1 MIENLEK
8 HMNTKFT
15 TNEKL
20 IDNIFRSPF
29 FEDLEEINE
38 GVFEVRQ
45 RKKQVTITRPY
56 QCGIAVYQL
65 AKLRMLEFYYDF
77 LESSATEEIL
87 NSFRWTPTV
96 STWHF
101 LPMILMRLSNLR

>member
-1 MIENLEK
+1 
-8 HMNTKFT
+8 MNTKFT

-45 RKKQVTITRPY
+45 RKKKGGNNTPLSMWHSRIPTR
-56 QCGIAVYQL
+56 
-65 AKLRMLEFYYDF
+65 E
-77 LESSATEEIL
+77 TE
-87 NSFRWTPTV
+87 NA
-96 STWHF
+96 
-101 LPMILMRLSNLR
+101 

>member
-15 TNEKL
+15 KDEKL
-20 IDNIFRSPF
+20 IDEIFRSPF

-45 RKKQVTITRPY
+45 RKRKVTITLTLSMRNCCLPTS
-56 QCGIAVYQL
+56 
-65 AKLRMLEFYYDF
+65 E
-77 LESSATEEIL
+77 TE
-87 NSFRWTPTV
+87 NA
-96 STWHF
+96 
-101 LPMILMRLSNLR
+101 

>member
-8 HMNTKFT
+8 HISTKFT
-15 TNEKL
+15 TDEKL
-20 IDNIFRSPF
+20 IDKIFRSPF

-77 LESSATEEIL
+77 LDKFCDRRDL

-101 LPMILMRLSNLR
+101 LPMILMRLSNPR